1 MAHVTDHNS
10 QKRWPAPSVAAVVAL
25 LVGLVG
31 CGDDPFAF
39 NWNDAPDTVQLY
51 SLARPELNLLSGF
64 SFFDRAAVLVEAPGA
79 TGTWDIAV
87 DTRGQELVLL
97 PPGALGIT
105 ARAAIGVLGAVSFD
119 DVTEAPEDTLLYEP
133 DEPVSVANGTV
144 YVVRTNRRPGSF
156 GSSCVYYAKLEPV
169 AIDLPGEVLTFR
181 YVSSP
186 ICNSR
191 DLVPPNR

>member
-1 MAHVTDHNS
+1 MTERTPQN
-10 QKRWPAPSVAAVVAL
+10 RWQAPAAASLAAL
-25 LVGLVG
+25 LVGLAG
-31 CGDDPFAF
+31 CGDDPFSF

-64 SFFDRAAVLVEAPGA
+64 SFFDRTAVLVEAPGTA
-79 TGTWDIAV
+79 GTWDVAV

-105 ARAAIGVLGAVSFD
+105 ARAAIGVLGTVNFD

-133 DEPVSVANGTV
+133 EEPVSLSNGTV

-156 GSSCVYYAKLEPV
+156 GSSCVYYAKMEPV
-169 AIDLPGEVLTFR
+169 TIDVPGGVLTFR